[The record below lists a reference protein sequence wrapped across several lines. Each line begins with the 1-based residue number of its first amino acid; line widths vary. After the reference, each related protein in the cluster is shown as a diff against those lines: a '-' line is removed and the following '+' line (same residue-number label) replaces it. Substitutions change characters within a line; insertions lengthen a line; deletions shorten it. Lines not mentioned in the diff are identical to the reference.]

1 MLAERCRKQVLWTN
15 RAEEGET
22 GEAHTKALRHT
33 LLLCCWIYFGVRAQ
47 ILG

>member
-1 MLAERCRKQVLWTN
+1 MMAERCRKQVLWTN

-22 GEAHTKALRHT
+22 GEAHTKALR